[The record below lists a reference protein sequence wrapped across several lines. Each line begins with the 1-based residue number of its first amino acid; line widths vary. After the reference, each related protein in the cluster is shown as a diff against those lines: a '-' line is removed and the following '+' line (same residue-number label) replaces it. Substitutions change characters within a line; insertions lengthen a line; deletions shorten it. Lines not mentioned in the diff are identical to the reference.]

1 MCPRVHI
8 RVQAIVAAARRRRAG
23 GAFQVAFHA
32 DKSRAGSV
40 SYSYRRKTEVASV
53 FQLGISIQRRLGW
66 ALLLRQRAPG
76 GPADRE
82 RWWGSARKAGALRDE
97 PAAAHS
103 AAQGS
108 HSQPWSASPPY

>member
-1 MCPRVHI
+1 MSPGNPRPGHRRGDGVE
-8 RVQAIVAAARRRRAG
+8 RAAPSTPREAPPHENSRG
-23 GAFQVAFHA
+23 GL
-32 DKSRAGSV
+32 V
-40 SYSYRRKTEVASV
+40 SYYFRRKTEVASV

-108 HSQPWSASPPY
+108 HSQPWSA